1 MAKLDGRPIGRR
13 GLLGTLVAGTAAG
26 VAGCLDGG
34 SDDGD
39 DHVDGETA
47 DISYDPNID
56 EHPGDD
62 PIEFE
67 SSHSCAICNMAT
79 TDYPRWQSQLA
90 HEDGTGAVFDTPG
103 CLFAYLVAT
112 SSDSSVAGA
121 WATEHETTE
130 LVDATDAHFVLVTDA
145 DAADDPMEINP
156 RVFAD
161 HDDAVAYLEEW
172 DAEDLTEDDI
182 VGLED
187 VDLEI
192 ASIYRGN
199 RL

>member
-1 MAKLDGRPIGRR
+1 MTERGGRLIGRR
-13 GLLGTLVAGTAAG
+13 RLLGLLGTGAAAS
-26 VAGCLDGG
+26 VAGCLGGNGADGA
-34 SDDGD
+34 DGD
-39 DHVDGETA
+39 DDRAGTA
-47 DISYDPNID
+47 YDPNVE

-62 PIEFE
+62 PIEF
-67 SSHSCAICNMAT
+67 SDTQACAVCNMT
-79 TDYPRWQSQLA
+79 PTDYPQWQSQLA

-112 SSDSSVAGA
+112 SSESPVVGA
-121 WATEHETTE
+121 WSMEYGTTS
-130 LVDATDAHFVLVTDA
+130 LVDATEAHFVLITDA
-145 DAADDPMEINP
+145 DAADDPMDINP

-172 DAEDLTEDDI
+172 DPEDLTEDDI
-182 VGLED
+182 IGLED
-187 VDLEI
+187 VDFEV